1 MSTRESLSKDTQ
13 SRRWELLGS
22 SLCATVCREWG
33 AGDAGVAGDSEG
45 GIEGERPRQRQEG
58 SPGERHWCVWGSVHA
73 WHMRADAHTPGQA
86 GRPECG
92 SITA

>member
-45 GIEGERPRQRQEG
+45 GIEGERPRQRQERVPWG
-58 SPGERHWCVWGSVHA
+58 KTLVCVGFRPCLAHA
-73 WHMRADAHTPGQA
+73 
-86 GRPECG
+86 C
-92 SITA
+92 